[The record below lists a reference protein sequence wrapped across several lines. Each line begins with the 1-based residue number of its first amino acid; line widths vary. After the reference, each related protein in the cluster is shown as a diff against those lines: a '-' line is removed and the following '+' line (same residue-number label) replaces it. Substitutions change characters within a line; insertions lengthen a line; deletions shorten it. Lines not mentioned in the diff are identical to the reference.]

1 MRNRTRWWD
10 VLLPDEVTAAR
21 MRRSILEVAQ
31 PLLAKERDDWWDVAS
46 DWATLLTPVA
56 AALTLIFAGLALRES
71 IPEASRS
78 RYTVSADVVESLGS
92 DAAPAGFA
100 LPMFDDA
107 DVVFA
112 ALGEV
117 EAPVEDERPAWD
129 ETWSFWRPGR

>member
-10 VLLPDEVTAAR
+10 VLLPDEVTEAR
-21 MRRSILEVAQ
+21 MRRSVLEAAR
-31 PLLAKERDDWWDVAS
+31 PLLAGQRDSWWDVAS
-46 DWATLLTPVA
+46 SWATLLTPIA

-78 RYTVSADVVESLGS
+78 QFTVSADVVESLGS

-100 LPMFDDA
+100 LEDFDDA
-107 DVVFA
+107 EVVFA

-117 EAPVEDERPAWD
+117 EAPTQHVSPGWD
-129 ETWSFWRPGR
+129 ASGSFWRPEN